1 MKRHLAAI
9 LGYIETEKL
18 IFPYKLKYK
27 QILRL
32 LHWFFPC
39 SWKWFM
45 HILAL
50 LIKRRKYVIRIN
62 WTWKHQ
68 REMIIKKSEVAC
80 ISFTDLFHKVSRNIW
95 SSPTFWWR
103 ETLLYT
109 IIGQK
114 VDFNTL
120 CDLSRWT
127 MASIIWSRQ
136 KSKWKS
142 LLRRQ
147 IGHHCLCCK
156 TLELGF
162 SGDAKQ

>member
-1 MKRHLAAI
+1 MI
-9 LGYIETEKL
+9 YT
-18 IFPYKLKYK
+18 

-32 LHWFFPC
+32 LHRFFPC

-95 SSPTFWWR
+95 SSQTFW
-103 ETLLYT
+103 LLDKKLT
-109 IIGQK
+109 
-114 VDFNTL
+114 FNTL

-142 LLRRQ
+142 LLRTQ

-156 TLELGF
+156 TLGF